1 MSTTF
6 PFPSSPHW
14 VPTTT
19 MLGIKPLRMLQHS
32 VDLRRALSAARHV
45 DHQEL
50 VRRHA
55 RTTHGER
62 AAKIDADRKSTRLN
76 SSHLG
81 ISYAV
86 FCLKKKK
93 KQNKNKTIT
102 HHLPQ

>member
-50 VRRHA
+50 ARRHA
-55 RTTHGER
+55 RTTHDER
-62 AAKIDADRKSTRLN
+62 ATDAQRPRGPKGVLESPRADVTCHGAAGEAHARR
-76 SSHLG
+76 SS
-81 ISYAV
+81 
-86 FCLKKKK
+86 
-93 KQNKNKTIT
+93 N
-102 HHLPQ
+102 